1 MTRKWLGLLVA
12 LLALGSL
19 APATASAQGETAKV
33 LIYSGTTGYR
43 HANATEA
50 IQPAVVELIQSKLQ
64 AAGVTSDYR
73 TCSGHGTGTGTLPGC
88 RNTTVGNPAI
98 FTSANLAQYDAIF
111 FWQASSLNRGDT
123 TSPQLFTTAEQQA
136 IEEFA
141 RAGGGIGAMHASVT
155 MGAGA
160 VTWPWWDAPGD
171 SAIGALMPGH
181 SATDANNLATVQ
193 VSDRHHPSTKD
204 LPDSYRFGDEHYT
217 FSSNVRGTHHVLMTL
232 DEESYNVGTGI
243 TRMGADHPIAWCRMY
258 DGARIWSS
266 SLGHFSAAYLEN
278 GGDNNLIKHL
288 VGGVRYVAGLA
299 GKDSDC
305 EATVWTNF
313 SRTVLA
319 TDLRGAIGMDIARD
333 GKVYWTEIGNQAIN
347 SEGRL
352 RMYNPQTKATSTLLT
367 LQTRADH
374 RVLQRRRQRH
384 GAGPGLR
391 HQPARVHLLLAARGP
406 GLQQLPRGR
415 PQPHQPLHAQRGRHG
430 RGAGLRAGDPAG
442 AQGQGRQRQPRRR
455 RGPEHLRRARRR
467 RHAELRLRRAAC
479 TSARATTSTR
489 SAPAATATRR
499 WTSATPSAT
508 TRATPSANTNDLRG
522 KILRIKPLANAT
534 GTAGLGATYSV
545 PAGNMFPTGTAKTKP
560 EIFAMGFRNPFSVLA
575 DPAHP
580 GTVVVGDYGPDAGTN
595 STTRGP
601 AGIVEWNRVTK
612 PGFYGWPLCTGDNS
626 AANSYFRYTF
636 PNGPSGTR
644 FDCAASTIPNES
656 PNNSGL
662 TDLPGPALG
671 ADVWHKRTGDHPA
684 RFGIPTRTSPQES
697 ITGPIYKYDAANPS
711 DTKWPA
717 YYDGS
722 WLLLDRAQ
730 NWWRE
735 ARVKDDGSGL
745 LRVNA
750 LFGSSQFG
758 SPSHSYPIPVK
769 FGPDG
774 SLYLAT
780 WDYDCCRAQLPASQ
794 PGRLMRI
801 DFIGDQVDTTAPVLA
816 PVVSGVQNG
825 AGAYLGRATL
835 TLNATDSSGI
845 ARVEYSL
852 DGTEWTRYTEPVGFT
867 ARGDYTVRVRAT
879 DKANNTSEVQ
889 QLTFTVTAGAACQ
902 PTRSDEFNG
911 ALNTALLEL
920 PPRDHAGDGRQG
932 PDRVRRQP
940 RAAARRLLGRPRAHG
955 PDRLPRPAAARGR
968 LHGRGQAVRAGPQR
982 RHGRPGQHV
991 RAGRPEAVPGR
1002 QQLDQ
1007 GRAQPQRRRR
1017 PDRCGGD
1024 VLRDRV
1030 REHQQQS
1037 RARHPHRP
1045 RHRQPADVVD
1055 AGRPHRRDRHGL
1067 LLARRSRGDG
1077 RRELGLARHGE
1088 HRHGDAGVRRAA
1100 LHRRV
1105 RRQRLRERAARTT
1118 SASRPTRPPTPRRR

>member
-1 MTRKWLGLLVA
+1 
-12 LLALGSL
+12 
-19 APATASAQGETAKV
+19 
-33 LIYSGTTGYR
+33 
-43 HANATEA
+43 
-50 IQPAVVELIQSKLQ
+50 
-64 AAGVTSDYR
+64 
-73 TCSGHGTGTGTLPGC
+73 
-88 RNTTVGNPAI
+88 
-98 FTSANLAQYDAIF
+98 
-111 FWQASSLNRGDT
+111 
-123 TSPQLFTTAEQQA
+123 
-136 IEEFA
+136 
-141 RAGGGIGAMHASVT
+141 
-155 MGAGA
+155 
-160 VTWPWWDAPGD
+160 
-171 SAIGALMPGH
+171 
-181 SATDANNLATVQ
+181 
-193 VSDRHHPSTKD
+193 
-204 LPDSYRFGDEHYT
+204 
-217 FSSNVRGTHHVLMTL
+217 
-232 DEESYNVGTGI
+232 
-243 TRMGADHPIAWCRMY
+243 MGADHPIAWCRMY

-374 RVLQRRRQRH
+374 ESSNDGVNGMALDPDFATNRHLYIYYSPRVDPGCNSCLVVGHNLISRFTLNADGTAVVPGSEQEILRVPKVKVGNDNRDGVAGQNTYGAH
-384 GAGPGLR
+384 VGGGTLSFDSEGSLYIGTGDDVDPFGAGGNGYAPMDQR
-391 HQPARVHLLLAARGP
+391 YPERYDARN
-406 GLQQLPRGR
+406 
-415 PQPHQPLHAQRGRHG
+415 
-430 RGAGLRAGDPAG
+430 
-442 AQGQGRQRQPRRR
+442 
-455 RGPEHLRRARRR
+455 
-467 RHAELRLRRAAC
+467 
-479 TSARATTSTR
+479 
-489 SAPAATATRR
+489 TA
-499 WTSATPSAT
+499 
-508 TRATPSANTNDLRG
+508 ANTNDLRG

-534 GTAGLGATYSV
+534 GAAGVGATYSI

-580 GTVVVGDYGPDAGTN
+580 GTVVVGDYGPDASTN
-595 STTRGP
+595 SATRGP

-835 TLNATDSSGI
+835 TLDATDSSGV

-852 DGTEWTRYTEPVGFT
+852 DGTQWTRYTEPVGFT

-889 QLTFTVTAGAACQ
+889 QLTFSVAAGAACQ

-911 ALNTALLEL
+911 ALNTALWSYRHATTPATGAKAPTVSGGNLVLPLGSFSVDLARTGPIGFLAQPLPTGDFTVVAKLSAPGLNTDVGGVGSTYAQAGLKLFQNDNNWIKVAHNRNADGNPTGSAATYFEL
-920 PPRDHAGDGRQG
+920 AFETGGTRTLGTRTGLGTGNLPTWWMRVVRTGATVTASYSLGDPEGTGGANWVALGTANIDTVMPEAAGARYIGVYGGNGSVNVSADYVRFT
-932 PDRVRRQP
+932 PDSP
-940 RAAARRLLGRPRAHG
+940 ADAAAPVTTHTVPAADGADGLA
-955 PDRLPRPAAARGR
+955 PRPGR
-968 LHGRGQAVRAGPQR
+968 
-982 RHGRPGQHV
+982 
-991 RAGRPEAVPGR
+991 
-1002 QQLDQ
+1002 
-1007 GRAQPQRRRR
+1007 
-1017 PDRCGGD
+1017 
-1024 VLRDRV
+1024 
-1030 REHQQQS
+1030 
-1037 RARHPHRP
+1037 
-1045 RHRQPADVVD
+1045 
-1055 AGRPHRRDRHGL
+1055 
-1067 LLARRSRGDG
+1067 
-1077 RRELGLARHGE
+1077 
-1088 HRHGDAGVRRAA
+1088 
-1100 LHRRV
+1100 
-1105 RRQRLRERAARTT
+1105 T
-1118 SASRPTRPPTPRRR
+1118 